1 MRTFLPALS
10 VSLALG
16 LLLGCQSKQAT
27 VTGESQL
34 ASAAASP
41 PTVVYVADFTLPPE
55 IIQSESG
62 VLSGRSGP
70 VGRVG
75 NRLSGT
81 SEDRAARARQL
92 VDLMS
97 KSLVNDLSKAKI
109 KAVRLTPESA
119 VPAQGWL
126 VRGSFTVVDEGNR
139 LRRSMIGMGQGET
152 DIQVLS
158 CIDDLSQGPP
168 RPMYQV
174 ATDANSGKAIGGGA
188 TLTFGPYGAAV
199 HFVKAGQDIEKN
211 VKQTASQIADLIVK
225 RVQQPISKT
234 KESRALPVQS
244 AFLTQ
249 LTPGERLV
257 HTPLAPARSRNPLS
271 GNEDDPTP

>member
-10 VSLALG
+10 ISLAIG
-16 LLLGCQSKQAT
+16 LLLGCQSKKAA
-27 VTGESQL
+27 VTGESEF
-34 ASAAASP
+34 ASAKAGP
-41 PTVVYVADFTLPPE
+41 PAIVYVADFSLPPD
-55 IIQSESG
+55 IIKSDAG
-62 VLSGRSGP
+62 MLSGRSGP

-75 NRLSGT
+75 SRLSGA

-97 KSLVNDLSKAKI
+97 KTLVSDLTKAKF
-109 KAVRLTPESA
+109 KAVRLTPDLP
-119 VPAQGWL
+119 VPTQGWL
-126 VRGSFTVVDEGNR
+126 VRGSFTAVDEGNR

-174 ATDANSGKAIGGGA
+174 ATDANSGKAVGGGA
-188 TLTFGPYGAAV
+188 TLALGPYGAAV

-225 RVQQPISKT
+225 RVQQPKSD
-234 KESRALPVQS
+234 
-244 AFLTQ
+244 
-249 LTPGERLV
+249 
-257 HTPLAPARSRNPLS
+257 PAK
-271 GNEDDPTP
+271 